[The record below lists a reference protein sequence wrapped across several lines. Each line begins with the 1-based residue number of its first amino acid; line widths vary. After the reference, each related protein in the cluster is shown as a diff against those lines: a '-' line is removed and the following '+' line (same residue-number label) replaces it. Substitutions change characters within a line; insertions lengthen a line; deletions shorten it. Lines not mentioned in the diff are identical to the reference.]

1 MFKHSKLLGLGLL
14 AAAATVHASD
24 ADGVYVSVGVGQSQV
39 SFDGADFNTNSS
51 PSPST
56 TVDASKK
63 TGDMYG
69 ANVGYSV
76 NRYLAAEV
84 GYVNLGRP
92 VYGYTSSGGV
102 AHSTLKISGLTAAVV
117 GKLPVA
123 DNFSLLGSVGLV
135 SYSMSRDPYHSWG
148 TNPAGTSKSG
158 TTHLLS
164 IGAEYALT
172 PQLAVVGKYTV
183 FGVMGDEDTV
193 GRVTPSVYS
202 LGLQYSFK

>member
-1 MFKHSKLLGLGLL
+1 MFKHSMLFSLGLL
-14 AAAATVHASD
+14 AATTVHAAD
-24 ADGVYVSVGVGQSQV
+24 ADGFYVSAGLGQSQV
-39 SFDGADFNTNSS
+39 SFDGTDFNTNSS
-51 PSPST
+51 PSPLT

-63 TGDMYG
+63 TGDVYG
-69 ANVGYSV
+69 VNVGYSV

-84 GYVNLGRP
+84 GYVNLGQP

-102 AHSTLKISGLTAAVV
+102 AHSTLNISGLTAAVV

-123 DNFSLLGSVGLV
+123 ANFSLLGSVGLA
-135 SYSMSRDPYHSWG
+135 SYSMTRDPYHSWG
-148 TNPAGTSKSG
+148 TNPVGTSKSG

-164 IGAEYALT
+164 IGGEYALT

-193 GRVTPSVYS
+193 GRVTPSAYS

>member
-1 MFKHSKLLGLGLL
+1 MFKYSMILGLGLL
-14 AAAATVHASD
+14 AAATVHAAD
-24 ADGVYVSVGVGQSQV
+24 AGGVYVSVGVGQSQV
-39 SFDGADFNTNSS
+39 SFDGSDFNTNSS

-63 TGDMYG
+63 TGDMYV

-84 GYVNLGRP
+84 GYVNLGQP

-102 AHSTLKISGLTAAVV
+102 AHSTLKISGVTAAVV
-117 GKLPVA
+117 GKLPVG
-123 DNFSLLGSVGLV
+123 DNFSLLGGVGVV
-135 SYSMSRDPYHSWG
+135 SYAMSRDPYHSWG
-148 TNPAGTSKSG
+148 VNPAGTSKSG
-158 TTHLLS
+158 TTHLIS

-172 PQLAVVGKYTV
+172 SQLAVVGKYTV

-193 GRVTPSVYS
+193 GRVTPSAYA